1 MSSHPTPTGS
11 DPLVRVDRLR
21 LDIPVRGEAR
31 RVLHDVT
38 FEVAPGGALGLV
50 GESGSGKSMTTRV
63 LMRLLPHSSVTGGDV
78 LFDGTDVTAMD
89 RRALR
94 RYRTS
99 EVSMIFQDPRAHI
112 NPVRTVGDFLT
123 EALREAKV
131 ARKEAESRAVD
142 LLREVGIADAP
153 RRMKQY
159 PHQLSGGLLQRVMI
173 ASALLTRP
181 RLLIADE
188 PTTALDV
195 TTQEEVMAILDEQR
209 RERDLAL
216 VFITHDLD
224 LAAAVTDRIAVMY
237 AGTILET
244 GASKDLH
251 LTALHPYTVGL
262 LASRPSTVDVKR
274 LWAIP
279 GRPVSAFEAV
289 PGCVFA
295 DRCPFVQDLC
305 RQERPA
311 LRPVDDHQVACHRV
325 EELRGR
331 ITYEPDTHAGRRIEQ
346 QPDEQTEPV

>member
-1 MSSHPTPTGS
+1 MSSQSPADGAE
-11 DPLVRVDRLR
+11 PLVEVSHLR
-21 LDIPVRGEAR
+21 LDIPVHGEPR

-38 FEVAPGGALGLV
+38 FEVGAGEALGLV

-63 LMRLLPHSSVTGGDV
+63 LMRLLPYGSVTGGDV
-78 LFDGTDVTAMD
+78 LFGGTSVTGMD

-99 EVSMIFQDPRAHI
+99 EVAMIYQDPRAHI
-112 NPVRTVGDFLT
+112 NPVRTVGNFLT

-131 ARKEAESRAVD
+131 PRKEAKERAVA
-142 LLREVGIADAP
+142 LLREVGITDAP
-153 RRMKQY
+153 RRMRQY

-173 ASALLTRP
+173 ASAMLTQP
-181 RLLIADE
+181 RLLVADE

-244 GASKDLH
+244 AASRDLH
-251 LTALHPYTVGL
+251 ETALHPYTVGL

-279 GRPVSAFEAV
+279 GRPVSAFETG

-295 DRCPFVQDLC
+295 DRCPFAQAHC
-305 RQERPA
+305 REERPT
-311 LRPVDDHQVACHRV
+311 LRTVDDHQVACHRA
-325 EELRGR
+325 EDLRGR
-331 ITYEPDTHAGRRIEQ
+331 ITYESDQHAEPQ
-346 QPDEQTEPV
+346 HNEQTEPV